1 MRGRGEEWEVT
12 CLSEFLVPFPVLP
25 NLPPPKQSK
34 AYVFFVATS
43 VAFRGLFKVGN
54 HFVLVNISSH

>member
-1 MRGRGEEWEVT
+1 MT

-25 NLPPPKQSK
+25 TRPRPKQSK